1 MERRGRLD
9 QSEAETGGVELVL
22 SRAASH
28 LPGGAA
34 GAAKSPN
41 SANEMAGGKYTRSN
55 YRNKFQINPRKS
67 VRFLLI
73 ALPRR
78 LLSYIDLF
86 ILYGMTSELV

>member
-1 MERRGRLD
+1 M
-9 QSEAETGGVELVL
+9 V

-34 GAAKSPN
+34 GAAKSHN
-41 SANEMAGGKYTRSN
+41 SANEMTGGKYTRSN

-78 LLSYIDLF
+78 LLSYITLTYIDGL
-86 ILYGMTSELV
+86 TSELVY

>member
-9 QSEAETGGVELVL
+9 QTEAETGGVELVL

-55 YRNKFQINPRKS
+55 YRNKFQINPTKS

-78 LLSYIDLF
+78 LLSYITLTYIYYMD
-86 ILYGMTSELV
+86 